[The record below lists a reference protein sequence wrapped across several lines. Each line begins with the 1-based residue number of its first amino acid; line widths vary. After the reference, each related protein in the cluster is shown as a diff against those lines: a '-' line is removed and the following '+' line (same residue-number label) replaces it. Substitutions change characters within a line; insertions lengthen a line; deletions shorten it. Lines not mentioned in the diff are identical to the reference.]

1 MRYGVSN
8 VQIYPR
14 NAQPFPLP
22 GVKSIGLK
30 GSASVSRIGDDTR
43 TETLYVSAPK
53 EFSAEIETYSQLY
66 PLDEPATITYE
77 YISHGLAATGV
88 ILNAFLTV
96 EDAPAQTMEE
106 TLDPGTYRYE
116 VQTHPMLVNG
126 RRTSHLMVELRLV
139 GDSNYRKIVSDLI
152 RQNEIEDV
160 FDNLELE
167 EREFKVVRDE
177 NGVWEVSG
185 PGRYIKDDGSRWEI
199 SKVRNAQG
207 YNGIFTLIDDY

>member
-1 MRYGVSN
+1 M
-8 VQIYPR
+8 
-14 NAQPFPLP
+14 
-22 GVKSIGLK
+22 
-30 GSASVSRIGDDTR
+30 
-43 TETLYVSAPK
+43 
-53 EFSAEIETYSQLY
+53 
-66 PLDEPATITYE
+66 
-77 YISHGLAATGV
+77 

-116 VQTHPMLVNG
+116 VQTHPMIVNG

-167 EREFKVVRDE
+167 EREFQVVRDE

-207 YNGIFTLIDDY
+207 YDGIFTLIDDY

>member
-30 GSASVSRIGDDTR
+30 GSASVGRIGDDTH
-43 TETLYVSAPK
+43 TEILYVSNPK

-77 YISHGLAATGV
+77 YISHGLEATGV

-96 EDAPAQTMEE
+96 GDSPSQTMEDI
-106 TLDPGTYRYE
+106 LDPCTYRYE
-116 VQTHPMLVNG
+116 VQTHPMIVNG

-139 GDSNYRKIVSDLI
+139 GESNYRKIVSDLI

-160 FDNLELE
+160 FNNLELE
-167 EREFKVVRDE
+167 EREFKVIRDAD
-177 NGVWEVSG
+177 GVWEVSG
-185 PGRYIKDDGSRWEI
+185 PGRYIKDDGSHWEI
-199 SKVRNAQG
+199 SKIRNTQG
-207 YNGIFTLIDDY
+207 YDGIFTLIDDY